1 MGFLTDFIKNAF
13 SSEEKIRKLLNESTE
28 HPIKKDLTFPSQKNT
43 QTRKSTLNSTPV
55 KRLDS
60 EYSIPLNEMSNI
72 QTAILIDCLN
82 GRSKNEPLSLYF
94 QELIG
99 GNIPSNISKAY
110 EDGYLRD
117 SNTKESLEMLTIP
130 ILKDILRASNKKL
143 GGKKN
148 DLVIRIFTEIPSSRY
163 EKHLTLCY
171 KLTEKGK
178 ALVDSYYAYIT
189 NRRNELSEITPQE
202 IYRYTIQLNCQPT
215 ASNTPKIFAYI
226 TSKHIERNSF
236 AQKWSSVEC
245 NYLNLSRY
253 FHDLGMDD
261 KSLDYML
268 LAMALMLSGMA
279 NGNHVQAYDRVRIYS
294 GYVNILSKLIIQL
307 GITHYDLMK
316 RIDDVVAPVVKNLP
330 FSYFDVPGIKV
341 IIADCLEGKWS
352 DTISQFSIY
361 DQYKKRPSTSSSRY
375 HYYEY

>member
-43 QTRKSTLNSTPV
+43 QTRKPTVNSTPV

-130 ILKDILRASNKKL
+130 SLKDILRASNKKL

-148 DLVIRIFTEIPSSRY
+148 DLVIRIFTEIPASRY
-163 EKHLTLCY
+163 EKSLTLCY

-189 NRRNELSEITPQE
+189 NRRNELSEITP
-202 IYRYTIQLNCQPT
+202 
-215 ASNTPKIFAYI
+215 
-226 TSKHIERNSF
+226 
-236 AQKWSSVEC
+236 
-245 NYLNLSRY
+245 
-253 FHDLGMDD
+253 
-261 KSLDYML
+261 
-268 LAMALMLSGMA
+268 
-279 NGNHVQAYDRVRIYS
+279 
-294 GYVNILSKLIIQL
+294 
-307 GITHYDLMK
+307 
-316 RIDDVVAPVVKNLP
+316 
-330 FSYFDVPGIKV
+330 
-341 IIADCLEGKWS
+341 
-352 DTISQFSIY
+352 
-361 DQYKKRPSTSSSRY
+361 
-375 HYYEY
+375 